1 MSLQAFP
8 GAIRVEEYVKRTYDA
23 CLVHGLVSEKTLA
36 MVGVCRD
43 ELTDALTEP
52 IRAAWGPPFRMSGM
66 AGMLFLGQAGLRAA
80 QFHAPGAD
88 GRRRYVAYVMPHIG
102 IDDDGRIGYVRRP
115 GQDVTTT
122 ACGALMAF
130 RSELESGHVYG
141 EIDPYDLEMSLLRQR
156 LLRSIPYGN
165 VPDIIELTT
174 IARDVMLDDLGRTAA
189 RMKSWRDADIAVFS
203 GIHIHTSD
211 GDYVQPGHSSV
222 RFEGGDNPV
231 DLTAEI

>member
-1 MSLQAFP
+1 MSLDAFP
-8 GAIRVEEYVKRTYDA
+8 GAIRVEDYVKRTYEA
-23 CLVHGLVSEKTLA
+23 CLDHGLVSENTLA

-52 IRAAWGPPFRMSGM
+52 IRATWGPPFRMSGM

-88 GRRRYVAYVMPHIG
+88 GRQRYVVYVMPHIG
-102 IDDDGRIGYVRRP
+102 IGDDGQVGYVRRP

-130 RSELESGHVYG
+130 RAELESGHVYG
-141 EIDPYDLEMSLLRQR
+141 EMDPYDLEMSMLRQR
-156 LLRSIPYGN
+156 LLRSIPYGQ
-165 VPDIIELTT
+165 VPGIVELT
-174 IARDVMLDDLGRTAA
+174 ALVRDVILDDLGRTAA
-189 RMKSWRDADIAVFS
+189 RMHSWGDADIGVFA

-222 RFEGGDNPV
+222 RIAGSGDNPV
-231 DLTAEI
+231 TI

>member
-1 MSLQAFP
+1 MLFP
-8 GAIRVEEYVKRTYDA
+8 GALPVEDYVKRTYDA
-23 CLVHGLVSEKTLA
+23 CLIHGLVSEKTLA

-52 IRAAWGPPFRMSGM
+52 IRAAWGSPFRMSGM

-88 GRRRYVAYVMPHIG
+88 GRRRYVVYVMPHIG
-102 IDDDGRIGYVRRP
+102 IDDHGEPGYVHRP

-130 RSELESGHVYG
+130 RSELESGRVLG

-156 LLRSIPYGN
+156 LLRSIPYGD
-165 VPDIIELTT
+165 VPDIVELTA
-174 IARDVMLDDLGRTAA
+174 IARDTMLDDLGRTAA
-189 RMKSWRDADIAVFS
+189 RMHSWRDADVAVFA

-211 GDYVQPGHSSV
+211 GDYIQPGHSSV
-222 RFEGGDNPV
+222 RLAGTRDIAL
-231 DLTAEI
+231 DI

>member
-1 MSLQAFP
+1 MTLEAFP
-8 GAIRVEEYVKRTYDA
+8 GAIRVEDYVKRTYDA
-23 CLVHGLVSEKTLA
+23 CLQHGLVSEKTLA

-88 GRRRYVAYVMPHIG
+88 GRQRYVVYVMPHIG
-102 IDDDGRIGYVRRP
+102 IDDDGRVGYVHRP

-130 RSELESGHVYG
+130 REELESGRVNS
-141 EIDPYDLEMSLLRQR
+141 EVDPYDLEMSLMRQR
-156 LLRSIPYGN
+156 LLRSISYGT
-165 VPDIIELTT
+165 VPSIVELTT

-189 RMKSWRDADIAVFS
+189 RMHSWSGADIAVFS

-222 RFEGGDNPV
+222 RVAGTGDNPV
-231 DLTAEI
+231 DI

>member
-1 MSLQAFP
+1 MSLDAFP
-8 GAIRVEEYVKRTYDA
+8 GAIRVEDYVKRTYDA
-23 CLVHGLVSEKTLA
+23 CLQHGLVSEKTLA

-88 GRRRYVAYVMPHIG
+88 GRQRYVVYAMPHIG
-102 IDDDGRIGYVRRP
+102 IDDDGRIGYVHRP

-130 RSELESGHVYG
+130 RGELESGQVNS
-141 EIDPYDLEMSLLRQR
+141 EVDPYDLEMSLMRQR
-156 LLRSIPYGN
+156 LLRSITYGT
-165 VPDIIELTT
+165 VPSIAELTAIT
-174 IARDVMLDDLGRTAA
+174 RDVILDDLGRTAA
-189 RMKSWRDADIAVFS
+189 RMHSWSGADIGVFS

-222 RFEGGDNPV
+222 RVAGSGDNPV
-231 DLTAEI
+231 DI

>member
-1 MSLQAFP
+1 MSLDAFP
-8 GAIRVEEYVKRTYDA
+8 GAIRVEDYVKRTYDA
-23 CLVHGLVSEKTLA
+23 CLQHGLVSEKTLA

-88 GRRRYVAYVMPHIG
+88 GRQRYVVYAMPHVG
-102 IDDDGRIGYVRRP
+102 IDDDGRVGYVRRP

-130 RSELESGHVYG
+130 RAELESGRVNS
-141 EIDPYDLEMSLLRQR
+141 EVDPYDLEMSLMRQR
-156 LLRSIPYGN
+156 LLRSITYGA
-165 VPDIIELTT
+165 VPSIAELTT
-174 IARDVMLDDLGRTAA
+174 ITRDVILDDLGRTAA
-189 RMKSWRDADIAVFS
+189 RMHSWGDADIGVFS

-222 RFEGGDNPV
+222 RVAGSGDNPV
-231 DLTAEI
+231 EI

>member
-1 MSLQAFP
+1 MTVEEAFP
-8 GAIRVEEYVKRTYDA
+8 GAVRVEDYVKRTYEA
-23 CLVHGLVSEKTLA
+23 CLQHNLVSENTLA

-52 IRAAWGPPFRMSGM
+52 IRATWGPPFRMSGM

-102 IDDDGRIGYVRRP
+102 IDDEGRVGYVRRP

-122 ACGALMAF
+122 ACGALQAF
-130 RSELESGHVYG
+130 RSELESGNVYT
-141 EIDPYDLEMSLLRQR
+141 EVDPYDLEMSLLRQR
-156 LLRSIPYGN
+156 LLRSIPYGQ
-165 VPDIIELTT
+165 VPDIAALTA
-174 IARDVMLDDLGRTAA
+174 IARDVILDDLGRSAA
-189 RMKSWRDADIAVFS
+189 RMRSWGDADIAVFS

-222 RFEGGDNPV
+222 RMDGADHPV
-231 DLTAEI
+231 QV

>member
-1 MSLQAFP
+1 MSLDAFP
-8 GAIRVEEYVKRTYDA
+8 GAVRVEDYVKRTYEA
-23 CLVHGLVSEKTLA
+23 CLAHGLVSEKTLA

-52 IRAAWGPPFRMSGM
+52 IRATWGPPFRMSGM
-66 AGMLFLGQAGLRAA
+66 AGMVFLGQAGLRAA

-88 GRRRYVAYVMPHIG
+88 GRQRYVVYAMPHIG
-102 IDDDGRIGYVRRP
+102 IDDEGRIGYVHRP

-130 RSELESGHVYG
+130 RAELEAGQVNSEV
-141 EIDPYDLEMSLLRQR
+141 DPYDLEMSLMRQR
-156 LLRSIPYGN
+156 LLRSITYGA
-165 VPDIIELTT
+165 VPSIRELTT
-174 IARDVMLDDLGRTAA
+174 IARDVILDDLGRTAA
-189 RMKSWRDADIAVFS
+189 RMHSWGDADIAVFS

-222 RFEGGDNPV
+222 RIAGSGDNPV
-231 DLTAEI
+231 EI